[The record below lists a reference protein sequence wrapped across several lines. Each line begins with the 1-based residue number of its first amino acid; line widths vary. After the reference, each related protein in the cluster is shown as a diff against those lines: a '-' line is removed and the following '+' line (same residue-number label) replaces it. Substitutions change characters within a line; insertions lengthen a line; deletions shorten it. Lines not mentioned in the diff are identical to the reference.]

1 MRKVGA
7 IISLLVLPNSD
18 LQIEMVFPLDDNN
31 EGDEDVSRVKAALPL
46 LEQPVMPP
54 RARRARPPPTAGLPA
69 SFSALRPTSLPAPS
83 HMRAGRPANDDI
95 YSNNIM
101 LSLPRSSELVSKTVN
116 GDNKQKDNND
126 QDTSEDTTDSS
137 PRPTSDSESD
147 SEGD

>member
-1 MRKVGA
+1 
-7 IISLLVLPNSD
+7 
-18 LQIEMVFPLDDNN
+18 MVFRLDDNN
-31 EGDEDVSRVKAALPL
+31 EGDEDISRVKAALPL
-46 LEQPVMPP
+46 LEQPVIPP
-54 RARRARPPPTAGLPA
+54 RARRVRPQPTAGLPA

-83 HMRAGRPANDDI
+83 HMRASRSSSDDI

-101 LSLPRSSELVSKTVN
+101 LSLPRPSGLVSKEAN
-116 GDNKQKDNND
+116 GDNKQKETND